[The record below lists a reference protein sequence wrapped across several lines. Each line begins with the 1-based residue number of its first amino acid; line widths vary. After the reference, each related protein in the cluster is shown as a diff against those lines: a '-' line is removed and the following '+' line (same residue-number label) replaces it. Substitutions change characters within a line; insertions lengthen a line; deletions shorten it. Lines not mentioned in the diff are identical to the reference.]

1 MTNTTMLEKVIANS
15 GFKKSHIA
23 EQMGIN
29 AYTLALKIKNEREF
43 KATEIDALCKILNID
58 VSLRMKIF
66 FAR

>member
-1 MTNTTMLEKVIANS
+1 MLEKVISNS

-29 AYTLALKIKNEREF
+29 AYTLTLKIKNEREF

-58 VSLRMKIF
+58 VSSRMKIF
-66 FAR
+66 FAH